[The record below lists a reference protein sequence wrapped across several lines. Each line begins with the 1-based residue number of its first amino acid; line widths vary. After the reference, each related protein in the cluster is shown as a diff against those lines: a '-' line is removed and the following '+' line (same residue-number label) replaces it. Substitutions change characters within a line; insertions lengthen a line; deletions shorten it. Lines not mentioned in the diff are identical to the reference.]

1 MKNKE
6 YEKLIDDLLNLK
18 DDKVDKIL
26 LKHDVIE
33 VMLYRSKRDTV
44 VEDVDL

>member
-18 DDKVDKIL
+18 DDKVDEIL
-26 LKHDVIE
+26 LKHGVIE
-33 VMLYRSKRDTV
+33 VMLYSSKRDAV
-44 VEDVDL
+44 ADNVNL